1 MADTNIK
8 KNILV
13 VDDEKEIA
21 ELIEIHLMSQDYNVS
36 KAKNGLEALKL
47 LEENKYDLILLD
59 VMMPKMDG
67 KETLKKIREKY
78 NIPVIMVTAKTAEKD
93 KVEGLTLG
101 ADDYVTK
108 PIKPLE
114 LIARVKAHLRRYT
127 VLNPNKTEEEEPNEI
142 RIRNLY
148 VNKITHE
155 VIVDNEQ
162 IKLTKIEFDIL
173 YLLAKNPN
181 KVFST
186 DEIFES
192 VWKEK
197 NFDAT
202 NNVMVHIR
210 RLRNK
215 LKEETREEK
224 IITTVWGVGYKIE
237 KPAV

>member
-1 MADTNIK
+1 MADAVEK

-21 ELIEIHLMSQDYNVS
+21 ELIEIHLMSQDYKVT
-36 KAKNGLEALKL
+36 KAKNGVEALKFL
-47 LEENKYDLILLD
+47 DENHFDLVLLD

-67 KETLKKIREKY
+67 KETLKRIREKF
-78 NIPVIMVTAKTAEKD
+78 NIPVIMVTAKTSEKD

-114 LIARVKAHLRRYT
+114 LIARVKAQLRRFT
-127 VLNPNKTEEEEPNEI
+127 VLNPNKVEAEEPNEI
-142 RIRNLY
+142 SIRNLY
-148 VNKITHE
+148 VNKVTHE
-155 VIVDNEQ
+155 VKVDDEQ

-186 DEIFES
+186 EEIFEN

-237 KPAV
+237 K

>member
-1 MADTNIK
+1 MIENQERK
-8 KNILV
+8 SILV

-21 ELIEIHLMSQDYNVS
+21 ELIEIHLMSQDYDVV
-36 KAKNGLEALKL
+36 KAKNGVEALAF
-47 LEENKYDLILLD
+47 LEERKFDLILLD
-59 VMMPKMDG
+59 VMMPKLDG

-78 NIPVIMVTAKTAEKD
+78 NIPVIMVTAKSTEKD
-93 KVEGLTLG
+93 KIEGLTLG

-114 LIARVKAHLRRYT
+114 LLARVKAQLRRFT
-127 VLNPNKTEEEEPNEI
+127 VLNPNNKDDEDDNEI
-142 RIRNLY
+142 EIRGLY
-148 VNKITHE
+148 LNKATHE
-155 VIVDNEQ
+155 TKIDGES

-186 DEIFES
+186 DDIFEEI
-192 VWKEK
+192 WKEK

-210 RLRNK
+210 RLRTK
-215 LKEETREEK
+215 LKEESRTEK

-237 KPAV
+237 K

>member
-1 MADTNIK
+1 MAEDK
-8 KNILV
+8 KNVLV

-21 ELIEIHLMSQDYNVS
+21 DLLEIHLMSQEYNVK
-36 KAKNGLEALKL
+36 KAKNGVEALKL
-47 LEENKYDLILLD
+47 LENEKFDLVLLD

-67 KETLKKIREKY
+67 KETLKHIREKW
-78 NIPVIMVTAKTAEKD
+78 NIPVIMVTAKTSGKD
-93 KVEGLTLG
+93 KIEGLTLG

-114 LIARVKAHLRRYT
+114 LLARVKAQLRRYT
-127 VLNPNKTEEEEPNEI
+127 VLNPNKPTEVEPEVIN
-142 RIRNLY
+142 IRNLY
-148 VNKITHE
+148 INKVSHD
-155 VIVDNEQ
+155 VKVDDED

-173 YLLAKNPN
+173 FLLAKNPG

-186 DEIFES
+186 DEIFDN

-197 NFDAT
+197 NFDVT

-215 LKEETREEK
+215 LKEDDRKEK

-237 KPAV
+237 K

>member
-1 MADTNIK
+1 MAENLEK

-21 ELIEIHLMSQDYNVS
+21 ELIEIHLMSQDYNVA
-36 KAKNGLEALKL
+36 KAKNGVEALKL
-47 LEENKYDLILLD
+47 LEEKHFDLVLLD

-78 NIPVIMVTAKTAEKD
+78 NIPVIMVTAKTSEKD

-114 LIARVKAHLRRYT
+114 LLARVKAQLRRFT
-127 VLNPNKTEEEEPNEI
+127 VLNPNKAEVDDPDEI
-142 RIRNLY
+142 TIRNLY
-148 VNKITHE
+148 LNKVTHE
-155 VIVDNEQ
+155 VKVDEEQ

-173 YLLAKNPN
+173 YLLARNAN

-186 DEIFES
+186 EEIFEN

-237 KPAV
+237 K

>member
-1 MADTNIK
+1 MADVVEK

-21 ELIEIHLMSQDYNVS
+21 ELIEIHLMSQDYNVT
-36 KAKNGLEALKL
+36 KAKNGLEALKF
-47 LEENKYDLILLD
+47 LEENHYDLVLLD
-59 VMMPKMDG
+59 VMMPKLDG
-67 KETLKKIREKY
+67 KETLKRIREKF
-78 NIPVIMVTAKTAEKD
+78 NIPVIMVTAKTSEKD

-101 ADDYVTK
+101 ADDYVSK

-114 LIARVKAHLRRYT
+114 LIARVKAQLRRYT
-127 VLNPNKTEEEEPNEI
+127 VLNPNKVEVAEPEVI
-142 RIRNLY
+142 TIRNLY
-148 VNKITHE
+148 INRQTHE
-155 VIVDNEQ
+155 VKVDTDE

-186 DEIFES
+186 DEIFEN

-237 KPAV
+237 K

>member
-1 MADTNIK
+1 
-8 KNILV
+8 
-13 VDDEKEIA
+13 
-21 ELIEIHLMSQDYNVS
+21 
-36 KAKNGLEALKL
+36 
-47 LEENKYDLILLD
+47 
-59 VMMPKMDG
+59 MMPKMDG

-78 NIPVIMVTAKTAEKD
+78 NIPVIMVTAKTSEKD

-108 PIKPLE
+108 PYKPLE
-114 LIARVKAHLRRYT
+114 LLARVKAQLRRFT
-127 VLNPNKTEEEEPNEI
+127 VLNPNKVEVDDPDEI
-142 RIRNLY
+142 TIRNFYL
-148 VNKITHE
+148 NKVTHE
-155 VIVDNEQ
+155 VKVDGEQ

-173 YLLAKNPN
+173 YLLARNAN

-186 DEIFES
+186 EEIFEN

-237 KPAV
+237 K

>member
-1 MADTNIK
+1 MAETADK

-21 ELIEIHLMSQDYNVS
+21 ELIEIHLMSQDYNVT
-36 KAKNGLEALKL
+36 KAKNGIEALDRLK
-47 LEENKYDLILLD
+47 EKKYDLVLLD

-78 NIPVIMVTAKTAEKD
+78 NVPVIMVTAKTSEKD

-114 LIARVKAHLRRYT
+114 LIARVKAQLRRFT
-127 VLNPNKTEEEEPNEI
+127 VLNPNKVEEEEPDEI
-142 RIRNLY
+142 TIRNLY
-148 VNKITHE
+148 INKVTHD
-155 VIVDNEQ
+155 VKVYDEQ

-186 DEIFES
+186 DEIFEN

-237 KPAV
+237 K

>member
-1 MADTNIK
+1 MADAVEK

-21 ELIEIHLMSQDYNVS
+21 ELIEIHLMSQDYNVT
-36 KAKNGLEALKL
+36 KAKNGVEALKL
-47 LEENKYDLILLD
+47 LDENHFDLVLLD

-67 KETLKKIREKY
+67 KETLKRIREKF
-78 NIPVIMVTAKTAEKD
+78 NIPVIMVTAKTSEKD

-114 LIARVKAHLRRYT
+114 LIARVKAQLRRFT
-127 VLNPNKTEEEEPNEI
+127 VLNPNKVEVEEPNEI
-142 RIRNLY
+142 SIRNLY
-148 VNKITHE
+148 VNKVTHE
-155 VIVDNEQ
+155 VKVDDEQ

-186 DEIFES
+186 EEIFEN

-237 KPAV
+237 K

>member
-1 MADTNIK
+1 MLTPRVK
-8 KNILV
+8 R
-13 VDDEKEIA
+13 
-21 ELIEIHLMSQDYNVS
+21 
-36 KAKNGLEALKL
+36 
-47 LEENKYDLILLD
+47 
-59 VMMPKMDG
+59 
-67 KETLKKIREKY
+67 IREKY
-78 NIPVIMVTAKTAEKD
+78 NVPVIMVTAKTSEKD

-127 VLNPNKTEEEEPNEI
+127 VLNPNKVSEDEPDDI
-142 RIRNLY
+142 TIRNLY
-148 VNKITHE
+148 INKVTHE
-155 VIVDNEQ
+155 VKVDDEQ

-173 YLLAKNPN
+173 FLLAKNSN

-186 DEIFES
+186 EEIFEN

-237 KPAV
+237 K

>member
-1 MADTNIK
+1 MADAVEK

-21 ELIEIHLMSQDYNVS
+21 ELIEIHLMSQDYNVT
-36 KAKNGLEALKL
+36 KAKNGVEALKL
-47 LEENKYDLILLD
+47 LEENHFDLVLLD

-67 KETLKKIREKY
+67 KETLKRIREKF
-78 NIPVIMVTAKTAEKD
+78 NIPVIMVTAKTSEKD

-114 LIARVKAHLRRYT
+114 LIARVKAQLRRFT
-127 VLNPNKTEEEEPNEI
+127 VLNPNKVDVEAPNEI
-142 RIRNLY
+142 SIRNLY
-148 VNKITHE
+148 VNKVTHE
-155 VIVDNEQ
+155 VKVDDEQ

-186 DEIFES
+186 EEIFEN

-237 KPAV
+237 K

>member
-1 MADTNIK
+1 MADAVDK
-8 KNILV
+8 KKILV

-21 ELIEIHLMSQDYNVS
+21 ELIEIHLMSQDYDVT
-36 KAKNGLEALKL
+36 KAKNGVEALEL
-47 LEENKYDLILLD
+47 LKENKYDLVLLD

-67 KETLKKIREKY
+67 KETLKRIREKY
-78 NIPVIMVTAKTAEKD
+78 NVPVIMVTAKTSEKD
-93 KVEGLTLG
+93 KIEGLTLG

-114 LIARVKAHLRRYT
+114 LIARVKAQLRRFT
-127 VLNPNKTEEEEPNEI
+127 VLNPNKVDEEEPDEI
-142 RIRNLY
+142 TIRNLY
-148 VNKITHE
+148 VNKVTHE
-155 VIVDNEQ
+155 VKVGDES

-186 DEIFES
+186 DEIFEN

-237 KPAV
+237 K

>member
-1 MADTNIK
+1 MADAVEK

-21 ELIEIHLMSQDYNVS
+21 ELIEIHLMSQDYNVT
-36 KAKNGLEALKL
+36 KAKNGVEALKFL
-47 LEENKYDLILLD
+47 DENHFDLVLLD

-67 KETLKKIREKY
+67 KETLKRIREKF
-78 NIPVIMVTAKTAEKD
+78 NIPVIMVTAKTSEKD

-114 LIARVKAHLRRYT
+114 LIARVKAQLRRFT
-127 VLNPNKTEEEEPNEI
+127 VLNPNKVEAEEPNEI
-142 RIRNLY
+142 SIRNLY
-148 VNKITHE
+148 VNKVTHE
-155 VIVDNEQ
+155 VKVDDEQ

-186 DEIFES
+186 EEIFEN

-237 KPAV
+237 K

>member
-1 MADTNIK
+1 MADAVEK

-21 ELIEIHLMSQDYNVS
+21 ELIEIHLMSQDYNVT
-36 KAKNGLEALKL
+36 KAKNGVEALKL
-47 LEENKYDLILLD
+47 LDENHFDLVLLD

-67 KETLKKIREKY
+67 KETLKKIREK
-78 NIPVIMVTAKTAEKD
+78 NNVPVIMVTAKTSEKD

-114 LIARVKAHLRRYT
+114 LIARVKAQLRRFT
-127 VLNPNKTEEEEPNEI
+127 VLNPNKVEVEEPDEI

-148 VNKITHE
+148 VNKVTHD
-155 VIVDNEQ
+155 VQVDNEL

-186 DEIFES
+186 EEIFEN

-237 KPAV
+237 K

>member
-1 MADTNIK
+1 MAEAVEK

-21 ELIEIHLMSQDYNVS
+21 ELIEIHLMSQDYNVT
-36 KAKNGLEALKL
+36 KAKNGIEAIKL
-47 LEENKYDLILLD
+47 LEENHFDLVLLD

-78 NIPVIMVTAKTAEKD
+78 NIPVIMVTAKTSEKD

-114 LIARVKAHLRRYT
+114 LIARVKAQLRRFT
-127 VLNPNKTEEEEPNEI
+127 VLNPNKIAVDEPDELK
-142 RIRNLY
+142 IRNLY
-148 VNKITHE
+148 INKVTHD
-155 VIVDNEQ
+155 VKVDDEQ

-173 YLLAKNPN
+173 YLLARNAN

-186 DEIFES
+186 EEIFEN

-237 KPAV
+237 K

>member
-1 MADTNIK
+1 MAETVEK
-8 KNILV
+8 KSILV

-21 ELIEIHLMSQDYNVS
+21 ELIEIHLMSQDYNVK
-36 KAKNGLEALKL
+36 KAKNGLEALKC
-47 LEENKYDLILLD
+47 LEESHYDLVLLD

-78 NIPVIMVTAKTAEKD
+78 NVPVIMVTAKTSEKD

-127 VLNPNKTEEEEPNEI
+127 VLNPNKVTEDEPDDI
-142 RIRNLY
+142 TIRNLY
-148 VNKITHE
+148 INKVTHE
-155 VIVDNEQ
+155 VKVDEDQ

-173 YLLAKNPN
+173 FLLAKNPN

-186 DEIFES
+186 EEIFEN

-237 KPAV
+237 K

>member
-1 MADTNIK
+1 MADAVEK

-21 ELIEIHLMSQDYNVS
+21 ELIEIHLMSQDYNVT
-36 KAKNGLEALKL
+36 KAKNGVEALKML
-47 LEENKYDLILLD
+47 DENHFDLVLLD

-67 KETLKKIREKY
+67 KETLKKIREK
-78 NIPVIMVTAKTAEKD
+78 NNVPVIMVTAKTSEKD

-114 LIARVKAHLRRYT
+114 LIARVKAQLRRFT
-127 VLNPNKTEEEEPNEI
+127 VLNPNKVEAEEPDEI
-142 RIRNLY
+142 TIRNLY
-148 VNKITHE
+148 VNKVTHD
-155 VIVDNEQ
+155 VKVDDEL

-186 DEIFES
+186 EEIFEN

-237 KPAV
+237 K

>member
-1 MADTNIK
+1 MADNVEK

-21 ELIEIHLMSQDYNVS
+21 ELIEIHLMSQDYNVT
-36 KAKNGLEALKL
+36 KAKNGVEALKL
-47 LEENKYDLILLD
+47 LDENHFDLVLLD

-67 KETLKKIREKY
+67 KETLKKIREKS
-78 NIPVIMVTAKTAEKD
+78 NVPVIMVTAKTSEKD
-93 KVEGLTLG
+93 KVEGLTLS

-114 LIARVKAHLRRYT
+114 LIARVKAQLRRFT
-127 VLNPNKTEEEEPNEI
+127 VLNPNKVDVEEPDEI

-148 VNKITHE
+148 VNKVTHD
-155 VIVDNEQ
+155 VQVDDEL

-173 YLLAKNPN
+173 YLLARNPN

-186 DEIFES
+186 EEIFEN

-215 LKEETREEK
+215 LKEETRDEK

-237 KPAV
+237 K

>member
-1 MADTNIK
+1 MAEIVEK

-21 ELIEIHLMSQDYNVS
+21 ELIEIHLMSQDYNVT
-36 KAKNGLEALKL
+36 KAKNGLEALNFMN
-47 LEENKYDLILLD
+47 ENKYDLVLLD

-78 NIPVIMVTAKTAEKD
+78 NIPVIMVTAKTSEKD

-101 ADDYVTK
+101 ADDYVSK

-114 LIARVKAHLRRYT
+114 LIARVKAQLRRYT
-127 VLNPNKTEEEEPNEI
+127 VLNPNKIDEEEPDEI
-142 RIRNLY
+142 RIRDLY
-148 VNKITHE
+148 INKVTHE
-155 VIVDNEQ
+155 VKVSDEQ

-181 KVFST
+181 KVFSS
-186 DEIFES
+186 DEIFEN

-197 NFDAT
+197 TFDAT
-202 NNVMVHIR
+202 NNVMVHIK

-215 LKEETREEK
+215 LKEDS

-237 KPAV
+237 K

>member
-1 MADTNIK
+1 MIENQDRK
-8 KNILV
+8 SILV

-21 ELIEIHLMSQDYNVS
+21 ELIEIHLMSQDYDVV
-36 KAKNGLEALKL
+36 KAKNGVEALAF
-47 LEENKYDLILLD
+47 LEERKFDLILLD
-59 VMMPKMDG
+59 VMMPKLDG

-78 NIPVIMVTAKTAEKD
+78 NIPVIMVTAKSTEKD
-93 KVEGLTLG
+93 KIEGLTLG

-114 LIARVKAHLRRYT
+114 LLARVKAQLRRFT
-127 VLNPNKTEEEEPNEI
+127 VLNPNNKDDEDDNEI
-142 RIRNLY
+142 EIRGLY
-148 VNKITHE
+148 LNKATHE
-155 VIVDNEQ
+155 TKIDGES

-186 DEIFES
+186 DDIFEEI
-192 VWKEK
+192 WKEK

-210 RLRNK
+210 RLRTK
-215 LKEETREEK
+215 LKEESRTEK

-237 KPAV
+237 K

>member
-1 MADTNIK
+1 MADNVEK

-21 ELIEIHLMSQDYNVS
+21 ELIEIHLMSQDYNVT
-36 KAKNGLEALKL
+36 KAKNGVEALKL
-47 LEENKYDLILLD
+47 LDENHFDLVLLD

-67 KETLKKIREKY
+67 KETLKKIREKS
-78 NIPVIMVTAKTAEKD
+78 NVPVIMVTAKTSEKD

-114 LIARVKAHLRRYT
+114 LIARVKAQLRRFT
-127 VLNPNKTEEEEPNEI
+127 VLNPNKVDAEEPDEI

-148 VNKITHE
+148 VNKVTHD
-155 VIVDNEQ
+155 VQVDGEL

-173 YLLAKNPN
+173 YLLARNPN

-186 DEIFES
+186 EEIFEN

-237 KPAV
+237 K

>member
-1 MADTNIK
+1 MAEAVEK

-21 ELIEIHLMSQDYNVS
+21 ELIEIHLMSQDYNVT
-36 KAKNGLEALKL
+36 KAKNGVEALKL
-47 LEENKYDLILLD
+47 LDEKHFDLVLLD

-67 KETLKKIREKY
+67 KETLKKIREKS
-78 NIPVIMVTAKTAEKD
+78 NVPVIMVTAKTSEKD

-114 LIARVKAHLRRYT
+114 LIARVKAQLRRFT
-127 VLNPNKTEEEEPNEI
+127 VLNPNKIEVDEPDEI

-148 VNKITHE
+148 INKVTHDVNVE
-155 VIVDNEQ
+155 GEQ

-173 YLLAKNPN
+173 YLLARNPN

-186 DEIFES
+186 EEIFEN

-237 KPAV
+237 K

>member
-1 MADTNIK
+1 MADNVEK

-21 ELIEIHLMSQDYNVS
+21 ELIEIHLMSQDYNVT
-36 KAKNGLEALKL
+36 KAKNGVEALKL
-47 LEENKYDLILLD
+47 LDENHFDLVLLD

-67 KETLKKIREKY
+67 KETLKKIREKS
-78 NIPVIMVTAKTAEKD
+78 NVPVIMVTAKTSEKD

-114 LIARVKAHLRRYT
+114 LIARVKAQLRRFT
-127 VLNPNKTEEEEPNEI
+127 VLNPNKVDVEEPDEI

-148 VNKITHE
+148 VNKVTHD
-155 VIVDNEQ
+155 VQVDGEL

-173 YLLAKNPN
+173 YLLARNPN

-186 DEIFES
+186 EEIFEN

-237 KPAV
+237 K

>member
-1 MADTNIK
+1 MADSLEK
-8 KNILV
+8 KSILV

-21 ELIEIHLMSQDYNVS
+21 ELIEIHLMSQDYDVK
-36 KAKNGLEALKL
+36 KAKNGIEALKL
-47 LEENKYDLILLD
+47 LSEAHYDLVILD

-67 KETLKKIREKY
+67 KETLKRIREKY
-78 NIPVIMVTAKTAEKD
+78 NIPVIMVTAKTSEKD

-114 LIARVKAHLRRYT
+114 LIARVKAQLRRFT
-127 VLNPNKTEEEEPNEI
+127 VLNPNKQAFDEPDEI
-142 RIRNLY
+142 TIRNLY
-148 VNKITHE
+148 INKETHE
-155 VIVDNEQ
+155 VKVDGEQ

-173 YLLAKNPN
+173 FLLAKNPN

-186 DEIFES
+186 EDIFEN

-215 LKEETREEK
+215 LKEDLREEK

-237 KPAV
+237 K

>member
-1 MADTNIK
+1 MADNVEK

-13 VDDEKEIA
+13 DDDEKEIA
-21 ELIEIHLMSQDYNVS
+21 ELIEIHLMSQDYNVT
-36 KAKNGLEALKL
+36 KAKNGVEALKL
-47 LEENKYDLILLD
+47 LDENHFDLVLLD

-67 KETLKKIREKY
+67 KETLKKIREKS
-78 NIPVIMVTAKTAEKD
+78 NVPVIMVTAKTSEKD

-114 LIARVKAHLRRYT
+114 LIARVKAQLRRFT
-127 VLNPNKTEEEEPNEI
+127 VLNPNKVDVEEPDEI

-148 VNKITHE
+148 VNKVTHD
-155 VIVDNEQ
+155 VQVDDEL

-173 YLLAKNPN
+173 YLLARNPN

-186 DEIFES
+186 EEIFEN

-237 KPAV
+237 K

>member
-1 MADTNIK
+1 MADAIEK

-21 ELIEIHLMSQDYNVS
+21 ELIEIHLMSQDYNVT
-36 KAKNGLEALKL
+36 KAKNGVEALKL
-47 LEENKYDLILLD
+47 LDENHFDLVLLD

-67 KETLKKIREKY
+67 KETLKRIREKF
-78 NIPVIMVTAKTAEKD
+78 NIPVIMVTAKTSEKD

-114 LIARVKAHLRRYT
+114 LIARVKAQLRRFT
-127 VLNPNKTEEEEPNEI
+127 VLNPNKVEAEEPNEI
-142 RIRNLY
+142 SIRNLY
-148 VNKITHE
+148 VNKVTHD
-155 VIVDNEQ
+155 VKVDDEQ

-186 DEIFES
+186 EEIFEN

-237 KPAV
+237 K

>member
-1 MADTNIK
+1 MENEK
-8 KNILV
+8 KTILV

-21 ELIEIHLMSQDYNVS
+21 ELIEIHLLSQDYNVK
-36 KAKNGLEALKL
+36 KANNGKEALKL
-47 LEENKYDLILLD
+47 LENEHFDLVLLD

-67 KETLKKIREKY
+67 KETLKEIRAKY
-78 NIPVIMVTAKTAEKD
+78 NLPVIMVTAKTTEMD
-93 KVEGLTLG
+93 KIEGLTLG

-114 LIARVKAHLRRYT
+114 LLARVKAQLRRFT
-127 VLNPNKTEEEEPNEI
+127 VLNPNNTSQEDPEEI
-142 RIRNLY
+142 TIRNLY
-148 VNKITHE
+148 LNKGSHTVKIDAE
-155 VIVDNEQ
+155 D

-173 YLLAKNPN
+173 YLLAKNPG

-186 DEIFES
+186 EDIYEN

-197 NFDAT
+197 SFDAN

-210 RLRNK
+210 RLRSK
-215 LKEETREEK
+215 LREEDREDK

-237 KPAV
+237 K